1 MHLDPIFLSEF
12 GPNASTSKIQAEK
25 DSLESHHTSLMVKL
39 VRESDTW
46 SFNQTN
52 QHIVAMKQAKLK
64 INYLQSLLNLQK

>member
-1 MHLDPIFLSEF
+1 MHLDPIFLSEY
-12 GPNASTSKIQAEK
+12 GPNASTSKIQQEK
-25 DSLESHHTSLMVKL
+25 DSLESNHTSLMVKL

-52 QHIVAMKQAKLK
+52 QHIVIMKQTKFK